1 MFCLEPPPLLTV
13 LLEIDERLADILFVV
28 KYRYITT
35 DMHEGAGDLP
45 SAMRER
51 WTFGTLD

>member
-13 LLEIDERLADILFVV
+13 PLEIDERLADILFVV

-35 DMHEGAGDLP
+35 DMHEGVGDLP
-45 SAMRER
+45 SAMRE
-51 WTFGTLD
+51 